1 MKTPA
6 HLRDHLFVL
15 AWVVLAVVA
24 KYSISLTAPTEASL
38 PKIDRGLAT
47 ASAVAVENEYT
58 ITSSPS
64 STPSPK

>member
-1 MKTPA
+1 MKTSS

-24 KYSISLTAPTEASL
+24 KYSISLTSGPEVSS

-47 ASAVAVENEYT
+47 APAATAVAD
-58 ITSSPS
+58 SQ
-64 STPSPK
+64 

>member
-1 MKTPA
+1 MKTPS

-24 KYSISLTAPTEASL
+24 KYSISLTDPTEAPS

-47 ASAVAVENEYT
+47 APASAVAVENE
-58 ITSSPS
+58 
-64 STPSPK
+64 